1 MGRLLVPASAE
12 VDEALVEDLPR
23 QTVDA
28 VVVVVVPENMK
39 AITLFKSRL
48 RIIQGSGDMKI
59 AVAKRRRSCCT
70 YL

>member
-1 MGRLLVPASAE
+1 VGRLLVPASAE

-39 AITLFKSRL
+39 AIIRL
-48 RIIQGSGDMKI
+48 W
-59 AVAKRRRSCCT
+59 
-70 YL
+70 